1 MQPTRRRL
9 SGRTLA
15 ALVMLC
21 AVPAL
26 IALGVTVFDDRKYYL
41 ISLLIIAC
49 TLVPFAVAFERR
61 RPMARELVV
70 IATLVALTV
79 AGRAAFYWAPQVKPV
94 SALVIVAG
102 VCLGAESGL
111 LTGRHEQLSCP
122 TSSLARAPGPPGR
135 CFGLRAHRLSG
146 RGAVPARSPAP
157 GAGGAV
163 RVRRAVHPDPLRRH
177 RQFRLPAD
185 VRQYG
190 PQLGGLLAVYA
201 SGLPFDLVHAAATVL
216 FLAILGPA
224 MIEKLERLKRKY
236 GLLEA
241 SA

>member
-49 TLVPFAVAFERR
+49 TLGALRR
-61 RPMARELVV
+61 GLRAAAAHGPGAGGHRHP
-70 IATLVALTV
+70 VALTV

-111 LTGRHEQLSCP
+111 LTGAMSAFLSNFFFGQ
-122 TSSLARAPGPPGR
+122 GPWTPWQMFG
-135 CFGLRAHRLSG
+135 FGLIGFLAGVLFR
-146 RGAVPARSPAP
+146 ARSPAP

-177 RQFRLPAD
+177 CQFRLPAD

-190 PQLGGLLAVYA
+190 P
-201 SGLPFDLVHAAATVL
+201 
-216 FLAILGPA
+216 
-224 MIEKLERLKRKY
+224 
-236 GLLEA
+236 
-241 SA
+241 